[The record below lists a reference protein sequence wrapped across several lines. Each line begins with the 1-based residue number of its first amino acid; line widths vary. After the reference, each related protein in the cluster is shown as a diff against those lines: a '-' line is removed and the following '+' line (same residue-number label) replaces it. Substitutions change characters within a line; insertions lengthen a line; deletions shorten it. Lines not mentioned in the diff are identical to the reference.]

1 MVANGKH
8 PRSWMEVRP
17 AGLYCRPGDFY
28 IDPVRPVERAI
39 ITHGHA
45 DHARSGHKYV
55 LSTLETSEIMKVRY
69 GANCAKLIEQLPYGK
84 AQVVGDAEVKL
95 MPAGH
100 ILGSAQVVIEY
111 RGYRVVISGDYKRRV
126 DQTCEPFVPVS
137 CDVFI
142 TEATFGLPVFRHP
155 PDADEIGRLLKSVE
169 LFPDRC
175 HVVGAY
181 ALGKCQR
188 IINLLREAGW
198 DRPIPLHGAL
208 KNLCGLY
215 ERLGVSL
222 GQLEDAT
229 VNDVSSF
236 VGAIVLAPPSALAN
250 KWIRRLPEP
259 VTAMASGWMLIR
271 QRARQRNVEL
281 PMVISDHADWNE
293 LLQTLDD
300 VAAPEVWVTHGREEA
315 LVRAAELRG
324 IKAKALNLIGFEDDS
339 A

>member
-8 PRSWMEVRP
+8 PPLLDGSASCRTVLQTGRLLYRPRTSGGACNHYPRS
-17 AGLYCRPGDFY
+17 CRSCC
-28 IDPVRPVERAI
+28 
-39 ITHGHA
+39 
-45 DHARSGHKYV
+45 SGHKYV

-84 AQVVGDAEVKL
+84 AQVVGDAVVKL

-155 PDADEIGRLLKSVE
+155 PDAGEIGKLLKSVE

-215 ERLGVSL
+215 ERLG
-222 GQLEDAT
+222 
-229 VNDVSSF
+229 F
-236 VGAIVLAPPSALAN
+236 
-250 KWIRRLPEP
+250 
-259 VTAMASGWMLIR
+259 
-271 QRARQRNVEL
+271 
-281 PMVISDHADWNE
+281 H
-293 LLQTLDD
+293 LDSWKM
-300 VAAPEVWVTHGREEA
+300 P
-315 LVRAAELRG
+315 L
-324 IKAKALNLIGFEDDS
+324 
-339 A
+339 

>member
-69 GANCAKLIEQLPYGK
+69 GANFAKLIEQLPYGK

-155 PDADEIGRLLKSVE
+155 PDADEIGKLLKSVE

>member
-69 GANCAKLIEQLPYGK
+69 GANFAKLIEQLPYGK

>member
-69 GANCAKLIEQLPYGK
+69 GANFAKLIEQLPYGK

-155 PDADEIGRLLKSVE
+155 PDADEIGKLLKSVE

-315 LVRAAELRG
+315 LVRAAELKG

>member
-69 GANCAKLIEQLPYGK
+69 GANFAKLIEQLPYGK

-155 PDADEIGRLLKSVE
+155 PDADEIGKLLKSVE

-215 ERLGVSL
+215 DRLGVSL

>member
-69 GANCAKLIEQLPYGK
+69 GANFAKLIEQLPYGK

-155 PDADEIGRLLKSVE
+155 PDADEIGKLLKSVE

-271 QRARQRNVEL
+271 QRARQQNVEL